1 MRLHFLGA
9 ARQVTGSCYLLEV
22 EGLRLVVDCGLF
34 QERAYLGRNWAPFPI
49 PPETIHFLL
58 LTHAHLDHC
67 GLLPRLVQAGFRGS
81 VVTTA
86 ATRDLAEIVLQD
98 SAHIQR
104 EDAEFK
110 KKRHG
115 REGRTGPH
123 PVVPLYT
130 EEDVNAAT
138 ALFRTLPYD
147 RPIPLND
154 RVRVTFHDAGHILGA
169 AMLELSVGRNGDG
182 RTVLFSG
189 DIGEWDKPIIRDPSV
204 FERADYVVMESTYGA
219 RPREA
224 AAPVQEQLADVINAT
239 VQRRGN
245 VVIPTFAIERAQELL
260 YHLGQLLRQDR
271 IPHLLVFLDSPMAID
286 VTEVFRRHRDCMDEE
301 ALLMLESGEFPCRFP
316 GLQLVR
322 ATGESKAINRIKGS
336 CIILSSAG
344 MCTAGRIKHH
354 LVNNISS
361 ARNSILFVGYQAIG
375 TLGRQIVDQA
385 KTVRIHGAKR
395 RVKARVVQIHGFSA
409 HADQTSLLRWLG
421 AMKTP
426 PRQVFLTHG
435 ELDAA
440 ETLAGLVRS
449 RLGHPVTIPEYR
461 QAVELA

>member
-9 ARQVTGSCYLLEV
+9 VRQVTGSCYLLEA
-22 EGLRLVVDCGLF
+22 EGLRLLVDCGLF
-34 QERAYLGRNWAPFPI
+34 QERAYLERNWAPFPV
-49 PPETIHFLL
+49 PPETIDFVL

-67 GLLPRLVQAGFRGS
+67 GLLPRLVKNGFRGA

-110 KKRHG
+110 KKRHR
-115 REGRTGPH
+115 REGRTGPY
-123 PVVPLYT
+123 PVVPLY
-130 EEDVNAAT
+130 EEADVAAAT
-138 ALFRTLPYD
+138 ALFRTLPYG
-147 RPIPLND
+147 RAVPLND

-169 AMLELSVGRNGDG
+169 AMLELTVGRDGDE

-189 DIGEWDKPIIRDPSV
+189 DIGEWHKPIIRDPTV
-204 FERADYVVMESTYGA
+204 FRRADYVVMESTYGA
-219 RPREA
+219 RPRTES
-224 AAPVQEQLADVINAT
+224 APVPDRLAEVINAT
-239 VQRRGN
+239 VRRHGN

-286 VTEVFRRHRDCMDEE
+286 VTEIFRRHRDCMDEE
-301 ALLMLESGEFPCRFP
+301 TLLLLESGEFPCRFP

-322 ATGESKAINRIKGS
+322 ATAESKAINRIKGS

-354 LVNNISS
+354 LVNNLGSS
-361 ARNSILFVGYQAIG
+361 RNTILFVGYQAIG
-375 TLGRQIVDQA
+375 TLGRQIVDGA
-385 KTVRIHGAKR
+385 KTVRIHGVRR
-395 RVKARVVQIHGFSA
+395 RVKARIEQIHGFSA
-409 HADQTSLLRWLG
+409 HADQTGLLRWIG
-421 AMKTP
+421 ALEVTP
-426 PRQVFLTHG
+426 RRVFLTHG
-435 ELDAA
+435 EPDAV

-449 RLGHPVTIPEYR
+449 RLGYPATVPEYR
-461 QAVELA
+461 QEATLD